1 MLEQLGH
8 DSANNPT
15 NAVEFLARKEM
26 TYELLSEFID
36 IKELPEI
43 VKEQVEINSKYK
55 IFINREKLQ
64 IEKFKKLEE
73 LEIPENIEYEKI
85 QGISNIAVS
94 SLSYAKP
101 KTVGQAIR
109 ISGVTHNDIGILISI
124 IKTAQK

>member
-1 MLEQLGH
+1 
-8 DSANNPT
+8 
-15 NAVEFLARKEM
+15 M
-26 TYELLSEFID
+26 TYELLSEFIE

-85 QGISNIAVS
+85 QGISNIAAS
-94 SLSYAKP
+94 SLVYAKP